1 MGSNEHRLT
10 VCSCSIVLTSARA
23 RGYRLGNYMYGRQQ
37 KEGKKLKE
45 GQKMCENQ
53 GIKREKKK
61 KRVLVGGIQKIAR
74 EMRCAPL
81 RAMREIVGPRM
92 SGYERYIPASDA

>member
-1 MGSNEHRLT
+1 MCEKSRN
-10 VCSCSIVLTSARA
+10 
-23 RGYRLGNYMYGRQQ
+23 Q
-37 KEGKKLKE
+37 KE
-45 GQKMCENQ
+45 
-53 GIKREKKK
+53 
-61 KRVLVGGIQKIAR
+61 RVLVGGIQKIAR